1 MEKILTRKI
10 SGSEES
16 TDMQLLCP
24 FECGSDSFKTQSD
37 QKHHLMKKHAC
48 TDKQLTLAAA
58 QSSSSKDPNDDSLEE
73 REANEKNNI
82 RKTYLSNTKG
92 LTLYKFR
99 RLLRENDFHEVLVR
113 GNGYCFLSCIIIA
126 LAEHGIKK
134 TLEVLSTEVM
144 SHIRENKDDF
154 YSSFESVPQSENE
167 SKNLIECCARY
178 FQGAAYN
185 TDLVDVCIAAIV
197 KTLGVNLNLF
207 MKDPVRKLM
216 TLSKY
221 DCNECNS
228 TVNLFLHYYPGSKQ
242 GKHLDAHYNC
252 YVNTQYYK
260 QNAAAISSMMVKTI
274 EEEEAEKALKKTN
287 KGKGKTDTTLST
299 NVQSITEPQK
309 EEAKKTSQK
318 QKKSD
323 ASSSQTRSLWSSTQT
338 AEEEKS

>member
-1 MEKILTRKI
+1 
-10 SGSEES
+10 
-16 TDMQLLCP
+16 
-24 FECGSDSFKTQSD
+24 
-37 QKHHLMKKHAC
+37 MKKHAC
-48 TDKQLTLAAA
+48 TDKQLTLATA
-58 QSSSSKDPNDDSLEE
+58 QSSSSKDPNNDSLEE

-82 RKTYLSNTKG
+82 RKTYLSSTKG

-99 RLLRENDFHEVLVR
+99 RLLRENDLHEVLVH

-185 TDLVDVCIAAIV
+185 TDSVDVCIAAIV

-207 MKDPVRKLM
+207 MKDPVMKLM

-221 DCNECNS
+221 DCNEYNS

-242 GKHLDAHYNC
+242 GKRLDAHYNC

-260 QNAAAISSMMVKTI
+260 QNAAAISSMM
-274 EEEEAEKALKKTN
+274 
-287 KGKGKTDTTLST
+287 
-299 NVQSITEPQK
+299 
-309 EEAKKTSQK
+309 
-318 QKKSD
+318 
-323 ASSSQTRSLWSSTQT
+323 
-338 AEEEKS
+338 

>member
-1 MEKILTRKI
+1 MHILGTHMHIHTKYEVSILNPVARRAVHRCRMMLMPDDNYARWTNHDYI
-10 SGSEES
+10 GS
-16 TDMQLLCP
+16 
-24 FECGSDSFKTQSD
+24 FGRI
-37 QKHHLMKKHAC
+37 
-48 TDKQLTLAAA
+48 
-58 QSSSSKDPNDDSLEE
+58 PNEP
-73 REANEKNNI
+73 KNNI

-92 LTLYKFR
+92 LMLYKFR
-99 RLLRENDFHEVLVR
+99 RLLRENNLHEVLLH

-134 TLEVLSTEVM
+134 TLQVLSTEVM

-167 SKNLIECCARY
+167 SENLIECCTRY

-185 TDLVDVCIAAIV
+185 TDSVDVCIAAIV
-197 KTLGVNLNLF
+197 KTRGVNLNLF
-207 MKDPVRKLM
+207 IKDPVTKLM

-221 DCNECNS
+221 DCNEYNS

-274 EEEEAEKALKKTN
+274 EEEEMEKALKKT
-287 KGKGKTDTTLST
+287 KVKVKLL
-299 NVQSITEPQK
+299 QHHQ
-309 EEAKKTSQK
+309 QM
-318 QKKSD
+318 
-323 ASSSQTRSLWSSTQT
+323 SSP
-338 AEEEKS
+338 

>member
-1 MEKILTRKI
+1 MHIHIKYEVSILNPVARRAVHRCQMMLMPDDNYARWTNHDYI
-10 SGSEES
+10 GS
-16 TDMQLLCP
+16 
-24 FECGSDSFKTQSD
+24 FGRI
-37 QKHHLMKKHAC
+37 
-48 TDKQLTLAAA
+48 
-58 QSSSSKDPNDDSLEE
+58 PNEP
-73 REANEKNNI
+73 KNNI

-92 LTLYKFR
+92 LMLYKFR
-99 RLLRENDFHEVLVR
+99 RLLRENNLHKVLLH
-113 GNGYCFLSCIIIA
+113 GNGYYFLSCIIIA

-154 YSSFESVPQSENE
+154 YSSFENVPQSENE
-167 SKNLIECCARY
+167 SENLIECCTRY

-185 TDLVDVCIAAIV
+185 TDSVDVCIAAIV
-197 KTLGVNLNLF
+197 KTRGVNLNLF
-207 MKDPVRKLM
+207 IKDPVTKLM

-221 DCNECNS
+221 DCNEYNS

-274 EEEEAEKALKKTN
+274 EEEEMEKALKKN
-287 KGKGKTDTTLST
+287 KGKGKTATTSST

-309 EEAKKTSQK
+309 EEAKKMSQK
-318 QKKSD
+318 QQKKVMLLV
-323 ASSSQTRSLWSSTQT
+323 QR
-338 AEEEKS
+338 